1 MNLKEKFNDLKDYFS
16 PMVIGEVN
24 DVYVKIAM
32 INGNRVPWHNHPDED
47 EMFYIVEG
55 RLLFEIKGE
64 KSFWMEEGDLFI
76 VKKGINHKVSSTE
89 DCKILLIEN
98 KTTEHTGKVKSD
110 ITKTINQQIP

>member
-1 MNLKEKFNDLKDYFS
+1 
-16 PMVIGEVN
+16 
-24 DVYVKIAM
+24 
-32 INGNRVPWHNHPDED
+32 
-47 EMFYIVEG
+47 
-55 RLLFEIKGE
+55 
-64 KSFWMEEGDLFI
+64 MEEGDLFI